1 MSCRSRR
8 DYVGGA
14 SSPRRGRSSVT
25 ESDIGRAENAVLWR
39 HFQQHEP
46 DVFTGARPRLTRLA
60 KGVMRRCGRSPVV
73 LTIGIGD
80 GTLERL
86 LRDRGCDV
94 YSLDPD
100 ESTVERL
107 RSQGMHAQTGF
118 IETMPYKDA
127 LFDAV
132 VASEVLE
139 HLTAEQSR
147 RGLEHVARVLKIG
160 GWFIGTVPY
169 REILDL
175 NRAVCPDCG
184 RVFHRW
190 GHCRSFDEATLRA
203 ELEQQP
209 VEPEQTHQLDDRGV
223 HPPSDQPSGA
233 ASDGGVDNAI
243 APQKR
248 ERLEVRSHAAT

>member
-1 MSCRSRR
+1 M
-8 DYVGGA
+8 
-14 SSPRRGRSSVT
+14 T
-25 ESDIGRAENAVLWR
+25 ESDIGSAEQNAVLWR

-60 KGVMRRCGRSPVV
+60 KEVMRRCGRSPVV

-107 RSQGMHAQTGF
+107 QSQGMHAQTGF

-127 LFDAV
+127 VFAAV

-203 ELEQQP
+203 ELEQHFAI
-209 VEPEQTHQLDDRGV
+209 VQLDHRAFVSFRGRSPMRIV
-223 HPPSDQPSGA
+223 SGA
-233 ASDGGVDNAI
+233 AHWVLGRFGYSVAYPNIFFVAR
-243 APQKR
+243 Q
-248 ERLEVRSHAAT
+248 AAAR